1 MTGQRESIRT
11 LERQSVSDDKV
22 IYDTNVYI
30 EILRSKQFAAAFR
43 SRYEA
48 NLSFTFFNS
57 VVAQELLAGA
67 TDNLRLAAVEG
78 LYRPFE
84 RTRRIVTPSHT
95 VWKEAGRVLGALR
108 RQRKDLKD
116 RLTGSFINDLLIAIS
131 AKGVGAKVVT
141 LNVDDF
147 ILIKSYVRFGLE
159 PL

>member
-1 MTGQRESIRT
+1 MRDE
-11 LERQSVSDDKV
+11 KV

-30 EILRSKQFAAAFR
+30 ELLRSKQFAAAFR

-48 NLSFTFFNS
+48 NLPLTFISS

-84 RTRRIVTPSHT
+84 RTRRIVTPTHT

-116 RLTGSFINDLLIAIS
+116 RLTGSFINDLLIAAS
-131 AKGVGAKVVT
+131 ARSVGAKVVT

-147 ILIKSYVRFGLE
+147 FLIRSHIRFELE
-159 PL
+159 SL